1 MIENGLFVFRCIR
14 CNAMFCLRWRDEKYG
29 EQKRFDALEVNTCS
43 ACGKGSVEYVG
54 QVHYVPDETDVYH
67 GS

>member
-29 EQKRFDALEVNTCS
+29 ESKRFEALEVNTCS

-54 QVHYVPDETDVYH
+54 YVMYAPDDAPVNR